1 MGSFS
6 ILNNIS
12 AVNGQHMLNLNNINL
27 NRTLQRMSSGMRINT
42 GADDAAGLQ
51 IADALRANVSA
62 LNQAI
67 RNASDGISFLQI
79 ADGALGEITNML
91 TRMVV
96 LAEEAAN
103 EPIDE
108 NGRKALNN
116 EFQELQQEIA
126 RLALQTNFNGTKLFD
141 TNRVF
146 GKTLDLFVG
155 DISGPSSISVVMGYV
170 QVVKVLTSEIDAN
183 PDGPYDPDAV
193 YKYNPT
199 TQEWENASNVALDP
213 ATDEVVL
220 KIANFYRGEPI
231 VGDEVGL
238 DTVNLLTH
246 GNAADALGKIRLSLN
261 EVSNMRGAIG
271 AGLNRLQAGISVM
284 QTQSRNTLAAESQ
297 IRDANMAEEITNMTK
312 YQILAQTGIAA
323 LAHSNSNSQLVLSL
337 LQ

>member
-12 AVNGQHMLNLNNINL
+12 AVNGQHMLNLNNVNL

-103 EPIDE
+103 EPIDA

-141 TNRVF
+141 TDRVF
-146 GKTLDLFVG
+146 GPTLDLFVG
-155 DISGPSSISVVMGYV
+155 DISGPSSISVVMGYID
-170 QVVKVLTSEIDAN
+170 VVKAQVDDNGNITAFRTKADSDFDTF
-183 PDGPYDPDAV
+183 DGV
-193 YKYNPT
+193 YK
-199 TQEWENASNVALDP
+199 
-213 ATDEVVL
+213 
-220 KIANFYRGEPI
+220 IAEFYRGEP
-231 VGDEVGL
+231 VAPPGAVSLGS
-238 DTVNLLTH
+238 VHLLTH
-246 GNAADALGKIRLSLN
+246 GKAAEALGKIRLSLN
-261 EVSNMRGAIG
+261 EISNMRGAIG

-312 YQILAQTGIAA
+312 FQILAQTGIAA
-323 LAHSNSNSQLVLSL
+323 LAHSNNNSQLVLRL